1 MNPPVLYFVVGK
13 HVSTNTANQ
22 VFNRRFVVGREEKT
36 PADIR
41 TTDKLKIQK
50 ILAEAGY
57 FVEMGNGS
65 VPTVVCKKREDMSK
79 DLAAIRKIL
88 KEQRYEGSFG
98 VRAPRKTDEIQVT
111 ENEESSEMMDDM
123 VAAAG

>member
-1 MNPPVLYFVVGK
+1 M
-13 HVSTNTANQ
+13 
-22 VFNRRFVVGREEKT
+22 GREDKT
-36 PADIR
+36 PAEIR

-50 ILAEAGY
+50 VLSDAGY
-57 FVEMGNGS
+57 FDEMGNNS
-65 VPTVVCKKREDMSK
+65 VPTVVCKRREDMSK

-98 VRAPRKTDEIQVT
+98 VRAPRKTDELVATDNT
-111 ENEESSEMMDDM
+111 EKTVDMNDM

>member
-1 MNPPVLYFVVGK
+1 M
-13 HVSTNTANQ
+13 
-22 VFNRRFVVGREEKT
+22 GREDKT
-36 PADIR
+36 PAEIR

-50 ILAEAGY
+50 VLSDAGY
-57 FVEMGNGS
+57 FVEMGNNS
-65 VPTVVCKKREDMSK
+65 VPTVVCKRREDMSK

-98 VRAPRKTDEIQVT
+98 VRAPRKTDELQLTDNPEVS
-111 ENEESSEMMDDM
+111 EEIEDV

>member
-1 MNPPVLYFVVGK
+1 MLYFVVE
-13 HVSTNTANQ
+13 VSFNTNTANM
-22 VFNRRFVVGREEKT
+22 FHRRFVVGRDDKT
-36 PADIR
+36 PAEIR

-50 ILAEAGY
+50 VLSDAGY

-65 VPTVVCKKREDMSK
+65 VPTVVCKRREDMSR

-98 VRAPRKTDEIQVT
+98 VRAPRKTDELPMT
-111 ENEESSEMMDDM
+111 EDAAVSDMD
-123 VAAAG
+123 VVVPAAV

>member
-1 MNPPVLYFVVGK
+1 MGRDDKNP
-13 HVSTNTANQ
+13 A
-22 VFNRRFVVGREEKT
+22 E
-36 PADIR
+36 IR

-50 ILAEAGY
+50 ILNDAGY

-65 VPTVVCKKREDMSK
+65 VPTVVCKRREDMSK

-98 VRAPRKTDEIQVT
+98 VRAPRKTDEVPVT
-111 ENEESSEMMDDM
+111 NEADPVELLDEAI
-123 VAAAG
+123 VPAAG

>member
-1 MNPPVLYFVVGK
+1 M
-13 HVSTNTANQ
+13 TT
-22 VFNRRFVVGREEKT
+22 NRRFVVGREDKA
-36 PADIR
+36 PAEIR

-57 FVEMGNGS
+57 IVEMGNGS
-65 VPTVVCKKREDMSK
+65 VPTVVCKRREDMSK

-98 VRAPRKTDEIQVT
+98 VRAPRKTDELPIG
-111 ENEESSEMMDDM
+111 ENGESVSAELMDDA
-123 VAAAG
+123 VPAAV

>member
-1 MNPPVLYFVVGK
+1 M
-13 HVSTNTANQ
+13 
-22 VFNRRFVVGREEKT
+22 GREDKT
-36 PADIR
+36 PAEIR

-50 ILAEAGY
+50 ILSEAGY

-65 VPTVVCKKREDMSK
+65 VPTVVCKRREDMSR

-98 VRAPRKTDEIQVT
+98 VRAPRKTDELPVNG
-111 ENEESSEMMDDM
+111 ENESEDIIDDA
-123 VAAAG
+123 VPAAV

>member
-1 MNPPVLYFVVGK
+1 M
-13 HVSTNTANQ
+13 
-22 VFNRRFVVGREEKT
+22 GRDDKS
-36 PADIR
+36 PAEIR

-50 ILAEAGY
+50 ILLEAGY
-57 FVEMGNGS
+57 MVEMGNGS

-98 VRAPRKTDEIQVT
+98 VRAPRKTDELPVQG
-111 ENEESSEMMDDM
+111 SEAEDALDDV

>member
-1 MNPPVLYFVVGK
+1 M
-13 HVSTNTANQ
+13 
-22 VFNRRFVVGREEKT
+22 GREDKT
-36 PADIR
+36 PAEIR

-50 ILAEAGY
+50 ILSDAGY
-57 FVEMGNGS
+57 YVEMGNSS
-65 VPTVVCKKREDMSK
+65 VPTVVCKRREDMSK

-98 VRAPRKTDEIQVT
+98 VRAPRKTDELQLT
-111 ENEESSEMMDDM
+111 DNTDSNEEMEDV